1 MFTHLCY
8 TYHVSPENRGGLH
21 VLETELTQVDFG
33 QAGILLRVRAGIPC
47 GHFEAADLQLFD
59 PVLLQVIPG
68 VVGSNLMLLQKFMVI
83 TIYSEFK

>member
-1 MFTHLCY
+1 MFTYLCY

-21 VLETELTQVDFG
+21 VLETELAQVDFG

-47 GHFEAADLQLFD
+47 GHFEASDLQLFD

-68 VVGSNLMLLQKFMVI
+68 VVGSNLMLL
-83 TIYSEFK
+83 